1 MVKDVKK
8 HTRYEHITSS
18 AQQKTSGKRRCEGY
32 VSSYDGEEREMRTT
46 FGCINPEDANY
57 CDHLFQVGIWP
68 GAGYFLDT
76 MLVWGGDSALEAILE
91 IAAGW
96 CEENAKYLLV
106 PDDEIYDMQGDY
118 VRDAILDDPEK
129 YGFTPE
135 DVESVKDM
143 SMDEICNRIGGDDV
157 WYNLCDE
164 ALEAYG
170 ILYVDPQLYVRGEN
184 LRIEEVNPNDY
195 LLDGIYPDDY
205 DKGEDVDY
213 D

>member
-1 MVKDVKK
+1 MIKDVKK

-32 VSSYDGEEREMRTT
+32 VSSYDGKEREMRTT
-46 FGCINPEDANY
+46 YGCINPEDSEY
-57 CDHLFQVGIWP
+57 CDVLYQVGIWP

-76 MLVWGGDSALEAILE
+76 MLVWGGKAIEEVLETAV
-91 IAAGW
+91 GW
-96 CEENAKYLLV
+96 CEDNAPHLLV
-106 PDDEIYDMQGDY
+106 SDEDVYDIQGDY

-129 YGFTPE
+129 FGFTPE

-157 WYNLCDE
+157 WYDLCDE
-164 ALEAYG
+164 ALEAYD

-184 LRIEEVNPNDY
+184 LRIEEVDPAE
-195 LLDGIYPDDY
+195 YPDD
-205 DKGEDVDY
+205 GVRP
-213 D
+213 